1 MSDVAPK
8 LPIAAVPVSS
18 FEAPAELSGLLGVG
32 VRSFFQTQKRRLHA
46 FPSRLILAAKPDGL
60 ALRFDVLH
68 RGNGERAAAFYRG
81 EFKFAG
87 QTELRGN
94 DGIFAK
100 KDTKVEWQRELH
112 GFAWLVDMETGNRE
126 MVRANAR
133 ALISEWIKATSIS
146 NIGQRH
152 NVAFDCDVTARRV
165 ISWVQCAPFF
175 LKNCPSSFEKM
186 FYGSLA
192 KQIRMLMRK
201 VLTQKNDL
209 ARLQTAIALVIA
221 TTGLSGLEKL
231 RGLVFK
237 RLNVELGKQI
247 FADGGHAS
255 RNPQVLRDILAD
267 LIPVRAALEKARL
280 EVPVELNAALE
291 RMMPALRFFTYL
303 DGGLAVFNGVD
314 DTGSGLVK
322 RILETDSVHG
332 KPLIHAPHSGYV
344 RLMQG
349 NSNVMIDTGK
359 PALPS
364 VSSGAAAGVLA
375 FEFCDGASR
384 IVTNCGHV
392 QYGKHAWD
400 SASRRTQA
408 HSGLCL
414 DNQSSSKILDSKIW
428 QRLFGG
434 SVVLSA
440 HNVETETSNVKE
452 GAVFFGR
459 HDGYA
464 KTHGIKHE
472 RNLFLS
478 ANGFD
483 FRGEDSFVPDMQHA
497 DAIGSTPFAIRF
509 HLHPSVRATLSQDG
523 ASAMLLLANKTGW
536 RFSARGCQLKLE
548 ESVYLPENGRVRKTY
563 QLVLRGIA
571 GRPDKVHWAF
581 KRIEKRKV
589 NTEKAKREEPA
600 LL

>member
-8 LPIAAVPVSS
+8 LPIAGSPVSS
-18 FEAPAELSGLLGVG
+18 FEAPAELSGLLGIG
-32 VRSFFQTQKRRLHA
+32 VRTFFQTQKRRLSALPNGFA
-46 FPSRLILAAKPDGL
+46 FTAKPDGL
-60 ALRFDVLH
+60 ALPFDVLNQ
-68 RGNGERAAAFYRG
+68 GNGARAAAFYRG

-87 QTELRGN
+87 KTHLRGN
-94 DGIFAK
+94 DGIFCK
-100 KDTKVEWQRELH
+100 KNTEDEWQRELH
-112 GFAWLVDMETGNRE
+112 SFSWLVDMETGNRE
-126 MVRANAR
+126 MVRANCR
-133 ALISEWIKATSIS
+133 ALICEWIKSTSVN
-146 NIGQRH
+146 NIGQRQR
-152 NVAFDCDVTARRV
+152 VAFDCPVVARRV
-165 ISWVQCAPFF
+165 ISWVQGAPFF
-175 LKNCPSSFEKM
+175 LQNCPASFEQK
-186 FYGSLA
+186 FYSSLA
-192 KQIRMLMRK
+192 GQISMLLRK
-201 VLTQKNDL
+201 VLTQRNDL
-209 ARLQTAIALVIA
+209 SRLQAAIALVVA
-221 TTGLSGLEKL
+221 TTGLSGLEKM
-231 RGLVFK
+231 RAVAFR

-255 RNPQVLRDILAD
+255 RNPQVLRDLLAD
-267 LIPVRAALEKARL
+267 LIPVRTALEKARL
-280 EVPVELNAALE
+280 EVPVEFNAALE
-291 RMMPALRFFTYL
+291 RMLPALRFFTYL

-314 DTGSGLVK
+314 DTASGLVR

-344 RLMQG
+344 RLLQG
-349 NSNVMIDTGK
+349 TSNVMVDTGK

-364 VSSGAAAGVLA
+364 VASGAAAGVLA

-392 QYGKHAWD
+392 QYGKDAWD

-414 DNQSSSKILDSKIW
+414 DNQSSSKILDSKFW

-440 HNVETETSNVKE
+440 HNVETETASLKE
-452 GAVFFGR
+452 GAVFSGR

-464 KTHGIKHE
+464 KSHGVVHE
-472 RNLFLS
+472 RSLFLS

-483 FRGEDSFVPDMQHA
+483 FRGEDSFVPEMEYAEQ
-497 DAIGSTPFAIRF
+497 IGATPFAIRF

-581 KRIEKRKV
+581 KRIEKRKQGS
-589 NTEKAKREEPA
+589 TKTKPEE
-600 LL
+600 LVLF